1 MANIYISNVFEE
13 FEVVQ
18 GYISSEYLNNFRQ
31 TTMKVIR
38 IKSAAGGWT
47 NSLSL
52 KNSLTSTS
60 YASYSSFSTFPLNFL
75 FHSSF

>member
-38 IKSAAGGWT
+38 IKSAAGG
-47 NSLSL
+47 
-52 KNSLTSTS
+52 
-60 YASYSSFSTFPLNFL
+60 
-75 FHSSF
+75 